1 MAQVYDVD
9 IEKLIHRC
17 NKRLTKMTQDMYRS
31 YKSINLFKTYLL
43 SQNGYYF
50 LNDP

>member
-31 YKSINLFKTYLL
+31 YKSINLFKTYF
-43 SQNGYYF
+43 YYCYLKTGITF
-50 LNDP
+50 